1 MHKYVASRRIYL
13 MHVKLTET
21 QLSQLNK
28 RDKSTVGCPTQ
39 HITGYFGDNF
49 TGQMTQPT
57 VSQH

>member
-1 MHKYVASRRIYL
+1 